1 MRTIRIRS
9 ILSASLLLCALGTA
23 SAQDAAAPSSPA
35 GLSMLV
41 LFLGIAGIVGVFAI
55 RWSQSTQEEDDPSS
69 AP

>member
-9 ILSASLLLCALGTA
+9 ILSASLLLGALGTA
-23 SAQDAAAPSSPA
+23 SAQDAATQSSPA

-55 RWSQSTQEEDDPSS
+55 RWSQSTSDDED
-69 AP
+69 